1 MAKKKKKK
9 KGRKKTLPA
18 ALRATRACA
27 LEAGIKPFKK
37 WTPSQKKKVRSC
49 VDKRLRRA
57 K

>member
-1 MAKKKKKK
+1 MAKKKKK